1 MSSEIENE
9 CRLSYFKVIGTVN
22 EKHNVYYV
30 QNVEDRKIYVKK
42 TLSVYNKD
50 VYEYIKSTGSA
61 FYPKIY
67 ECVEKDNHLIVI
79 EEYINGD
86 TLEEIIR
93 KRGMLSEKETGDIAI
108 RLCRALSLLHSHVPA
123 FIHRDIKPSNIMITN
138 DNIMKIAVKIR
149 FFLEQKIMR
158 HRNSSVLDSRIKE
171 QIYMHWVCLLM
182 YALPDNCQKI
192 SCARHTDS
200 GRL

>member
-30 QNVEDRKIYVKK
+30 QNVEDKKIYVKK

-93 KRGMLSEKETGDIAI
+93 KTGRTD
-108 RLCRALSLLHSHVPA
+108 RENRALRRLGNRFEAGKGDGRAPVSA
-123 FIHRDIKPSNIMITN
+123 FRCEDCHIER
-138 DNIMKIAVKIR
+138 
-149 FFLEQKIMR
+149 
-158 HRNSSVLDSRIKE
+158 
-171 QIYMHWVCLLM
+171 W
-182 YALPDNCQKI
+182 
-192 SCARHTDS
+192 
-200 GRL
+200 

>member
-1 MSSEIENE
+1 M
-9 CRLSYFKVIGTVN
+9 
-22 EKHNVYYV
+22 
-30 QNVEDRKIYVKK
+30 KK

-67 ECVEKDNHLIVI
+67 ECVEKDNHLIII

-138 DNIMKIAVKIR
+138 DNIMKIIDINSAKE
-149 FFLEQKIMR
+149 FHE
-158 HRNSSVLDSRIKE
+158 NSSEDTI
-171 QIYMHWVCLLM
+171 LL
-182 YALPDNCQKI
+182 AQKL
-192 SCARHTDS
+192 CGTGTVRFWTV
-200 GRL
+200 G